1 MDDDIAV
8 PQALAV
14 LHEHV
19 RAGNAALASDD
30 SSGVA
35 EAFEAVLA
43 MVDVLG
49 LNPWAE
55 PWAES
60 GGTDGQRQAEVIDA
74 LVQVVLA
81 QRAEARARKDYAAAD
96 AIRDGL
102 DRIGIQVEDT
112 AHGVRWSLG
121 D

>member
-1 MDDDIAV
+1 V
-8 PQALAV
+8 
-14 LHEHV
+14 HEQV
-19 RAGNAALASDD
+19 RAGNAALAADD
-30 SSGVA
+30 AAAVSGAFQAVVA
-35 EAFEAVLA
+35 ML
-43 MVDVLG
+43 DVLG
-49 LNPWAE
+49 LNPFAE
-55 PWAES
+55 PWADS
-60 GGTDGQRQAEVIDA
+60 GNAGGERQTEVIDA

>member
-14 LHEHV
+14 LHDTV
-19 RAGNAALASDD
+19 RQGNAALAAGDEIA
-30 SSGVA
+30 VA
-35 EAFEAVLA
+35 VAFDAVLA

-49 LNPWAE
+49 LNPWAA
-55 PWAES
+55 PWAGDAGS
-60 GGTDGQRQAEVIDA
+60 GGERQTEVIDA

-81 QRAEARARKDYAAAD
+81 QRQDARARKDFAAAD

-102 DRIGIQVEDT
+102 DRIGIRVEDT
-112 AHGVRWSLG
+112 SQGVRWSL